1 MAKQQCSLKLYSEF
15 LIANQN
21 RYSGLE
27 LSKVAPG
34 EISHDS
40 ISRWLSTA
48 NFNPSSLWNQTKDL
62 VVKNTGY
69 LVVDDT
75 LLNKKYSQVN
85 ELAKKQ
91 YSGDEHRLEMG
102 ISLVNLLW
110 TDGEKFIP
118 IDYRVY
124 HRENDDKTKNDHFRE
139 MLRRAKDRGFSPLYV
154 LMDCWYASIAN
165 LKLITRE
172 LRWHF
177 ICNLKANRQVSVSQG
192 SYMAI
197 ADLGL
202 ADKQVRKVWL
212 KEYGFVL
219 VCEIVDKNGDV
230 TYLATDDLRLT
241 DYGELTGHFENRW
254 KIEEFHRGLKQ
265 TTGIEKCYSTLAA
278 SQETHIF
285 AAITAFIKLETRR
298 LTERISWYEQKAQI
312 SRNATLQYLA
322 QNDYA

>member
-1 MAKQQCSLKLYSEF
+1 MEKQKCSLKLYSDF

-40 ISRWLSTA
+40 ISRWLSSA

-62 VVKNTGY
+62 VTLSSGY
-69 LVVDDT
+69 LVGDDT
-75 LLNKKYSQVN
+75 LLSKKYSRVN

-91 YSGDEHRLEMG
+91 YSGDTHGLEMG

-110 TDGEKFIP
+110 TNGERFIP

-124 HRENDDKTKNDHFRE
+124 QRENDDKTKNDHFKE
-139 MLRRAKDRGFSPLYV
+139 MLLRAKQRGFEPLYV
-154 LMDCWYASIAN
+154 LMDSWYSSIEN
-165 LKLITRE
+165 LKLITRK
-172 LRWHF
+172 LGWHF

-192 SYMAI
+192 SYRAI

-202 ADKQVRKVWL
+202 AEKQVRKVWL
-212 KEYGFVL
+212 KEYGLVL
-219 VCEIVDKNGDV
+219 VCKLVAQNGDI
-230 TYLATDDLRLT
+230 TYLATDDLGLT
-241 DYGELTGHFENRW
+241 NYEDFTGHFENRW
-254 KIEEFHRGLKQ
+254 KIEEFHRGIKQ
-265 TTGIEKCYSTLAA
+265 TTGIEKCYSTLAV

-285 AAITAFIKLETRR
+285 AAFTAFIKLE
-298 LTERISWYEQKAQI
+298 LKRIKEHVSWYEQKAQI
-312 SRNATLQYLA
+312 NRYLTFYYLKFNGA
-322 QNDYA
+322 